1 MRYDV
6 ALPAPGVSGKARA
19 AERGGPTVKTRN
31 AAWRVRRGQPEGST
45 AKPRQSRA
53 IVDFQGLAYVEQPRD
68 ARDALS
74 CRGLAADAPP
84 YLMTT
89 RPSTDGESR

>member
-19 AERGGPTVKTRN
+19 A
-31 AAWRVRRGQPEGST
+31 
-45 AKPRQSRA
+45 
-53 IVDFQGLAYVEQPRD
+53 
-68 ARDALS
+68 
-74 CRGLAADAPP
+74 DAPP

-89 RPSTDGESR
+89 RSKQRQSA